1 MLRDPYVAG
10 VERFELQLPLWGSA
24 TSASHA
30 QYKEQAALFCLLLWE
45 HFQTDVRALRYHI
58 SFEQSD
64 DATFEF
70 EQQPYREELLNFD
83 SSNANQI
90 DIEFISQQPMRPRK
104 HPRAHS
110 TGADEHFPAFLEV
123 FIPLWPDSSGFTGFD
138 TGLPRLVIWCQP
150 SLLSQ
155 VTDLWERSAVLLLEQ
170 LSSHN

>member
-10 VERFELQLPLWGSA
+10 VERFELQLPLWGNA

-45 HFQTDVRALRYHI
+45 HFQADVRALRYHI

-70 EQQPYREELLNFD
+70 EQQPYPEELMSFD
-83 SSNANQI
+83 SSNASQI
-90 DIEFISQQPMRPRK
+90 DIEFISQQPAQPHKRPR
-104 HPRAHS
+104 AYS

-123 FIPLWPDSSGFTGFD
+123 FVPLLPHPDNFGGFD
-138 TGLPRLVIWCQP
+138 TGLPKLVIWCQP

-155 VTDLWERSAVLLLEQ
+155 VTDLWERSAVLLLKQ

>member
-10 VERFELQLPLWGSA
+10 VERFELQLPLWGNT

-45 HFQTDVRALRYHI
+45 RFQTDVRALRYHI

-70 EQQPYREELLNFD
+70 EQRPYHEELLNFD
-83 SSNANQI
+83 SSSASQI
-90 DIEFISQQPMRPRK
+90 DIEFISQQPARPRK
-104 HPRAHS
+104 HPRAHATS
-110 TGADEHFPAFLEV
+110 EDEHFPAFLEV
-123 FIPLWPDSSGFTGFD
+123 FVPLWPHPGSFDGAD

-155 VTDLWERSAVLLLEQ
+155 VTDLWERSAILLLKQ